1 MQPTN
6 CNFETLPPLP
16 VIYESSKIF
25 RRLIERVDINKWGQD
40 GPFRKFQYFPRNCC
54 VITSHLLA
62 RYLIRDCEVMESVSI
77 VHGEHPKDGWHY
89 WVELCNFVIDITA
102 DQFDE
107 LRGEEIIVGAT
118 DWHNKCVILD
128 RSTVYYDFTDI
139 NEGCDCADQKQ
150 LEYAYN
156 QLVCSET

>member
-1 MQPTN
+1 MQPTQHKVEN
-6 CNFETLPPLP
+6 LAHLT

-62 RYLIRDCEVMESVSI
+62 RYLIRDCEVVGGFSI

-89 WVELCNFVIDITA
+89 WVELCDLVVDITA

-107 LRGEEIIVGAT
+107 FKGEKIIVGAT
-118 DWHNKCVILD
+118 DWHNKCRILK
-128 RSTVYYDFTDI
+128 RSSASYDFNAID
-139 NEGCDCADQKQ
+139 EGCDYADKIQI
-150 LEYAYN
+150 EYAYN
-156 QLVCSET
+156 HLVCK